1 VKQDR
6 LETNSWKSRRRIS
19 MIALGLAA
27 ASLLATPGGAPAAE
41 VKTIEPGKLTI
52 GMNGDMPMTQIKDGQ
67 LSGTDGE
74 LMVYVAKKIGLEP
87 NPKQM
92 DWAAEIESTK
102 QGKLDI
108 MHGAMGW
115 LESRTKIMILS
126 EPIYYFGTLL
136 AQKEDTN
143 YHSFA
148 DMKGRK
154 VGTVNGFTLVPE
166 LKTVDGIG
174 EVKLYDTS
182 DGVMQDLLAGRIDMA
197 ILDPPLMQYAISQ
210 HPEWK
215 LKQIPV
221 NPEPGKYP
229 VMSTKYSVIFGI
241 NKNQPELAEA
251 VNAAI
256 KDIWKDCLN
265 VKTMAKYGLAD
276 KAWFVPP
283 EKNPRIEVDRDAG
296 YKAPTAD
303 HCF

>member
-1 VKQDR
+1 MKQDR
-6 LETNSWKSRRRIS
+6 LETNSWKFRSRIS

-241 NKNQPELAEA
+241 NKSEPELAEA

>member
-1 VKQDR
+1 MKHRWEVQSSR
-6 LETNSWKSRRRIS
+6 MRRRIF
-19 MIALGLAA
+19 ALTLGLAA
-27 ASLLATPGGAPAAE
+27 AGLLAGSGALAAE

-215 LKQIPV
+215 LKQISV
-221 NPEPGKYP
+221 DPEPDKYP

-241 NKNQPELAEA
+241 NKNEPELAEA

-256 KDIWKDCLN
+256 KDIWKECLN
-265 VKTMAKYGLAD
+265 VKTMAKYGLSD

-283 EKNPRIEVDRDAG
+283 EKNPRIEVDRDAK

>member
-1 VKQDR
+1 VKDR
-6 LETNSWKSRRRIS
+6 WEVQSSTMRRKIS
-19 MIALGLAA
+19 ALIGLATVG
-27 ASLLATPGGAPAAE
+27 LLAGSGVMAAE

-67 LSGTDGE
+67 LGGTDGE

-92 DWAAEIESTK
+92 DWAAEIESNK
-102 QGKLDI
+102 Q
-108 MHGAMGW
+108 GAMGW

-221 NPEPGKYP
+221 DPEPAKYP

-241 NKNQPELAEA
+241 NKNEPELAEA

-256 KDIWKDCLN
+256 KDIWKECLN
-265 VKTMAKYGLAD
+265 VKTMAKYGLSD

-283 EKNPRIEVDRDAG
+283 EKNPRIEVDRDAN

>member
-1 VKQDR
+1 M
-6 LETNSWKSRRRIS
+6 RRRIS
-19 MIALGLAA
+19 ALTLGVAVA
-27 ASLLATPGGAPAAE
+27 GLLAGSGALAAE

-115 LESRTKIMILS
+115 LEARTKIMILS

-143 YHSFA
+143 YHTFA
-148 DMKGRK
+148 DMKGKK
-154 VGTVNGFTLVPE
+154 VGTVTGFTLVPE
-166 LKTVDGIG
+166 LKSVDGIG

-197 ILDPPLMQYAISQ
+197 ILDPPLVELAIKE
-210 HPEWK
+210 HPEWD
-215 LKQIPV
+215 LHQVELQPDPNFPI
-221 NPEPGKYP
+221 
-229 VMSTKYSVIFGI
+229 MSTKYNVVMGVRKDATALADAINAGI
-241 NKNQPELAEA
+241 DELWDTCQNQAFMAEYGVTNPSFFIPPDPNPRVGVDRPEGWKSPTLNPACDA
-251 VNAAI
+251 NAAGASA
-256 KDIWKDCLN
+256 
-265 VKTMAKYGLAD
+265 TPA
-276 KAWFVPP
+276 
-283 EKNPRIEVDRDAG
+283 
-296 YKAPTAD
+296 T
-303 HCF
+303 

>member
-1 VKQDR
+1 VKKHR
-6 LETNSWKSRRRIS
+6 LQAKPLNFPKRLSAL
-19 MIALGLAA
+19 ALGLAA
-27 ASLLATPGGAPAAE
+27 AGMLAAAGAMAAE

-74 LMVYVAKKIGLEP
+74 LMVYVAKKLGLEP

-115 LESRTKIMILS
+115 LESRTKIMILT

-136 AQKEDTN
+136 AQKQDTN

-148 DMKGRK
+148 DMKGKK

-197 ILDPPLMQYAISQ
+197 ILDPPLMQYAITQ

-221 NPEPGKYP
+221 DPEPNKYP
-229 VMSTKYSVIFGI
+229 VMSTKYSVIFGV
-241 NKNQPELAEA
+241 NKNEPELAEA

-256 KDIWKDCLN
+256 KDIWKECLN
-265 VKTMAKYGLAD
+265 VKTMAKYGLSD
-276 KAWFVPP
+276 KSWFVPP
-283 EKNPRIEVDRDAG
+283 EKNPRIEVDRDAT

>member
-1 VKQDR
+1 MKQDR
-6 LETNSWKSRRRIS
+6 LKANSSKVRNRIS
-19 MIALGLAA
+19 VMALGVAA
-27 ASLLATPGGAPAAE
+27 AALLATSPMAAE
-41 VKTIEPGKLTI
+41 IKTIEPGKLTI

-148 DMKGRK
+148 DMKRK

-197 ILDPPLMQYAISQ
+197 ILDPPLMQYAIAQ

-215 LKQIPV
+215 LKQIPSIRSRT
-221 NPEPGKYP
+221 NIRLCRP
-229 VMSTKYSVIFGI
+229 
-241 NKNQPELAEA
+241 N
-251 VNAAI
+251 
-256 KDIWKDCLN
+256 
-265 VKTMAKYGLAD
+265 
-276 KAWFVPP
+276 
-283 EKNPRIEVDRDAG
+283 
-296 YKAPTAD
+296 TA
-303 HCF
+303 